1 MDHKSDEELIEEF
14 VEGPLNENQANGDQ
28 PNERRPNRGR
38 PLPPVET
45 RWKKG
50 VSGNPRG
57 RPKKRETLTDLVR
70 QILRKVC
77 RTDRERRTWGELF
90 VHGLLHSAL
99 KGNATASKLIWDRH
113 DGKDAR
119 ADNGVGERPWDSK
132 RPAEQ
137 AELSREAL
145 NAIRDIYGL
154 PHLDEEP
161 EKDDSPNPEPGKQK
175 SE

>member
-1 MDHKSDEELIEEF
+1 MDHKNDAELIGEF

-50 VSGNPRG
+50 VSGNPRR

-70 QILRKVC
+70 QILRKVR

-90 VHGLLHSAL
+90 VQGLLQSAL

-113 DGKDAR
+113 DGKDAGT
-119 ADNGVGERPWDSK
+119 DNGMGGEHWDGKSPK
-132 RPAEQ
+132 EQ
-137 AELSREAL
+137 AIEYY
-145 NAIRDIYGL
+145 II
-154 PHLDEEP
+154 
-161 EKDDSPNPEPGKQK
+161 
-175 SE
+175 